1 MGQQTMTSKDLI
13 RRLDDVPFKPFR
25 MRMVTNTVYDVFD
38 PGMVIVG
45 DTSAV
50 VATQNIRDESG
61 RRVATDFRT
70 ISIDHII
77 EFADIDEKET
87 SRAKRKGR

>member
-13 RRLDDVPFKPFR
+13 RRLEDAPFKPFR
-25 MRMVTNTVYDVFD
+25 MRMVNNTVYDVFD

-70 ISIDHII
+70 VSISHIL
-77 EFADIDEKET
+77 EFSDIDDKEVT
-87 SRAKRKGR
+87 RAKRKGR